1 MLFRSFYQPLKRTG
15 QEPEYKITSRPPI
28 SSIGTDYTTADE
40 TNLPAGSALMT
51 DTLDGSGN
59 GMSQLH
65 SKGITHIIHAAPKPR
80 SSFSTDQDFINCVVK
95 SVQNSI
101 VLTDRED
108 IQKQIETNNEIA
120 ICLVGGG
127 IYLGSC
133 DLEELADRAR
143 AVVARGY
150 KAFKF
155 DPFGPGGR
163 DMPRQE
169 LRQAPLKWRP

>member
-1 MLFRSFYQPLKRTG
+1 MGYC
-15 QEPEYKITSRPPI
+15 QEAER
-28 SSIGTDYTTADE
+28 A
-40 TNLPAGSALMT
+40 AGLQSCGRQGRLESEVYA
-51 DTLDGSGN
+51 N
-59 GMSQLH
+59 GRYH
-65 SKGITHIIHAAPKPR
+65 HG
-80 SSFSTDQDFINCVVK
+80 
-95 SVQNSI
+95 
-101 VLTDRED
+101 
-108 IQKQIETNNEIA
+108 
-120 ICLVGGG
+120 
-127 IYLGSC
+127 